1 MEVVTMAG
9 KTVGLLSPG
18 DMGHAVGAVLVKNG
32 IAVITCLENR
42 SNRTRGLAEK
52 AGIQDVPTYQ
62 DLVNEAE
69 IILSI
74 LVPSEA
80 RNAATLVSD
89 ALEETG
95 QKITYADCNAI
106 APQTVREIGK
116 ILTSAG
122 SNFVDAGIIGGP
134 PGPGVMNRIYVSG
147 PDTEAVEQLNEYG
160 LDIRAIGPEIG
171 QASGLKM
178 VYAALTKGTSALAL
192 ELMVAAKRLKLYD
205 ALISEWEMSQADRYE
220 SFKRGLQSVPSK
232 AHRWIGEMEEIA
244 KTFGDVGLTPKI
256 LEGAADMY
264 RFIRSNPV
272 SDETPETIDRN
283 RTLEQLIDRLAK

>member
-1 MEVVTMAG
+1 MAG
-9 KTVGLLSPG
+9 NTVGLLSPG

-32 IAVITCLENR
+32 IRVITCLEGR

-52 AGIQDVPTYQ
+52 AEIQDVTTYQ

-95 QKITYADCNAI
+95 QKVTYADCNAI

-116 ILTSAG
+116 ILTSTA

-192 ELMVAAKRLKLYD
+192 ELMVAAKRLNLYD

-283 RTLEQLIDRLAK
+283 RTLEQLIDRLAN

>member
-1 MEVVTMAG
+1 MTVY
-9 KTVGLLSPG
+9 TVGLLSPG

-32 IAVITCLENR
+32 IRVVTCLEGR
-42 SNRTRGLAEK
+42 STRTHSLAEK
-52 AGIQDVPTYQ
+52 AKIQDVPTYQ
-62 DLVNEAE
+62 DLVQDAD

-89 ALEETG
+89 ALKETG
-95 QKITYADCNAI
+95 EKITYADCNAI
-106 APQTVREIGK
+106 APQTVQEIGK
-116 ILTSAG
+116 IVTAAG

-134 PGPGVMNRIYVSG
+134 PGPRVMNRIYISG
-147 PDTEAVEQLNEYG
+147 PDTGAVEQLNEHG

-192 ELMVAAKRLKLYD
+192 ELLVAAKRLNLYD
-205 ALISEWEMSQADRYE
+205 ALISEWELSQADRYE
-220 SFKRGLQSVPSK
+220 SFKKGLQSVPSK

-283 RTLEQLIDRLAK
+283 RTLEQLIERLAK

>member
-1 MEVVTMAG
+1 MAG
-9 KTVGLLSPG
+9 NTVGLLSPG

-32 IAVITCLENR
+32 IRVITCLEGR

-52 AGIQDVPTYQ
+52 AEIQDVTTYQ

-95 QKITYADCNAI
+95 QKVTYADCNAI

-116 ILTSAG
+116 ILTSTA

-160 LDIRAIGPEIG
+160 LDIRAIGLEIG

-192 ELMVAAKRLKLYD
+192 ELMVAAKRLNLYD

-283 RTLEQLIDRLAK
+283 RTLEQLIDRLAN

>member
-1 MEVVTMAG
+1 M
-9 KTVGLLSPG
+9 TVQAVGILSPG
-18 DMGHAVGAVLVKNG
+18 DMGHAVGAVLVNNG
-32 IAVITCLENR
+32 TKVITCLDGR
-42 SNRTRGLAEK
+42 SNRTRELTKK

-62 DLVNEAE
+62 DLVHNAD
-69 IILSI
+69 IVLSI
-74 LVPSEA
+74 LVPAEA
-80 RNAATLVSD
+80 KNAAAIVSQ

-95 QKITYADCNAI
+95 QKINYADCNAI
-106 APQTVREIGK
+106 APQTVKEISD
-116 ILTSAG
+116 IITAAG

-160 LDIRAIGPEIG
+160 LDIRAIGTEIG

-192 ELMVAAKRLKLYD
+192 ELLVAAKRLNLYD
-205 ALISEWEMSQADRYE
+205 ALIAEWELSQTDRYE

-244 KTFGDVGLTPKI
+244 KTFGHVGLTPKI

-264 RFIRSNPV
+264 RFIKNNPV

-283 RTLEQLIDRLAK
+283 RTLEQLIEKLAD

>member
-1 MEVVTMAG
+1 MAVN
-9 KTVGLLSPG
+9 TVGLLSPG
-18 DMGHAVGAVLVKNG
+18 DMGHAVGAILVTNG
-32 IAVITCLENR
+32 IKVITCLESR

-52 AGIQDVPTYQ
+52 ARIQDVPTYQ
-62 DLVNEAE
+62 DLVREAE

-80 RNAATLVSD
+80 KKAATLVSQ

-95 QKITYADCNAI
+95 ETLTYADCNAI
-106 APQTVREIGK
+106 APQTVREVGTI
-116 ILTSAG
+116 ITSAG

-134 PGPGVMNRIYVSG
+134 PGPGIMNRIYISG
-147 PDTEAVEQLNEYG
+147 PDVEAVEQLNKYG
-160 LDIRAIGPEIG
+160 LDVRVIGPEIG

-192 ELMVAAKRLKLYD
+192 ELLIASKRLNLYD
-205 ALISEWEMSQADRYE
+205 ALITEWEMSQAERYE

-232 AHRWIGEMEEIA
+232 SYRWIGEMEEIA

-264 RFIRSNPV
+264 RFIVSNPV
-272 SDETPETIDRN
+272 SNETPETIDRN
-283 RTLEQLIDRLAK
+283 RTLEQLIEKLAE

>member
-1 MEVVTMAG
+1 MAG
-9 KTVGLLSPG
+9 NTVGLLSPG

-32 IAVITCLENR
+32 IRVITCLEGR

-52 AGIQDVPTYQ
+52 AEIQDVPTYQ

-95 QKITYADCNAI
+95 QKVTYADCNAI

-192 ELMVAAKRLKLYD
+192 ELMVAAKRLNLYD